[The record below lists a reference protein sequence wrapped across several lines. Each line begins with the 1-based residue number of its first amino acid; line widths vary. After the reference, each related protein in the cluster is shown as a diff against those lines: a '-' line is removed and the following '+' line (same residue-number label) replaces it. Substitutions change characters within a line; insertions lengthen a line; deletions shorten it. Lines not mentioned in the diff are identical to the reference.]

1 MSPDQY
7 LELAHASLRFPMP
20 RGVSNAQFPH
30 GSFTDTVPETSLSY
44 FMQTPGT
51 DTSDLPSDRDF
62 VSMLA
67 AYRPT
72 GGIARTSELNRLLNQ
87 HRPGYGP
94 SVSVRG
100 LIDSGQVFG
109 FEWRHTFWLPLFQF
123 DLHRM
128 SVKLTPRQVVAEL
141 ASDFDGWALAV
152 WFAQPNSWLH
162 QRRPVDLLDWDLKRV
177 LEAARTDR
185 FIATG

>member
-1 MSPDQY
+1 MSPAQY
-7 LELAHASLRFPMP
+7 LELARTSLNVPMP
-20 RGVSNAQFPH
+20 RNAPSLRALH
-30 GSFTDTVPETSLSY
+30 RSFSDTVPETSLAY
-44 FMQTPGT
+44 FMQTPG
-51 DTSDLPSDRDF
+51 DDVGALPMDRDF
-62 VSMLA
+62 VAMLS

-87 HRPGYGP
+87 HRPGGAA
-94 SVSVRG
+94 SISVRG
-100 LIDSGQVFG
+100 LIDSGQLFG
-109 FEWRHTFWLPLFQF
+109 FEWRRTFWVPLFQF
-123 DLHRM
+123 DLTHM
-128 SVKLTPRQVVAEL
+128 SIKLTPRQVVAEL